1 MVRAPTWPE
10 LLAEA
15 GRALGELERRGVVAG
30 VPGPER
36 EITVRA
42 DDPEAVLVDF
52 LNEMIFLAER
62 HRWIPLELDVL
73 EADERHVTARGR
85 GMVLPE
91 APSFVKAATMHG
103 LSLARSSET
112 CEAEVVLDL

>member
-1 MVRAPTWPE
+1 VVRAPTWPE

-15 GRALGELERRGVVAG
+15 GRALGELERRGAPAG
-30 VPGPER
+30 APGPER
-36 EITVRA
+36 EIEARA
-42 DDPEAVLVDF
+42 DDPEALLVDF

-73 EADERHVTARGR
+73 EADERHVRARGR

-91 APSFVKAATMHG
+91 PPALVKAATMHG
-103 LSLARSSET
+103 LSLARTSGA
-112 CEAEVVLDL
+112 CEAEVVLDV